1 MNKSELYKKAKKYR
15 SDGRSAEAYKY
26 FLEAA
31 LTEDDGYAMYELGDM
46 YLDGEYVRCDHA
58 KAGHYF
64 GMAYDKGADIPR
76 FVLIIA
82 ANYWELKALEDKKEC
97 PEVNISRNKDFQNA
111 VRFYRIAAE
120 RGESFAYDCLG
131 ALYFKIDEYEN
142 AFEYLKKT
150 DGRNPCGLYYLGRLY
165 EEGLGVDPDIEM
177 AISNYK
183 KAIKLGQLS
192 ETEYDVADEYAGNA
206 IRRLEELG
214 VM

>member
-1 MNKSELYKKAKKYR
+1 MNKSKLYKKAKKYR
-15 SDGRSAEAYKY
+15 SNGRSAEAYKY

-46 YLDGEYVRCDHA
+46 YMDGEYVRCDYA

-82 ANYWELKALEDKKEC
+82 ANYWELKALEEKNEC
-97 PEVNISRNKDFQNA
+97 PEVNVSRNEVFQNA

-131 ALYFKIDEYEN
+131 ALYFKIAEYEK

-150 DGRNPCGLYYLGRLY
+150 DGKNPQGWYYLGRLY
-165 EEGLGVDPDIEM
+165 EEGLGVDPDIGK
-177 AISNYK
+177 AISSYK
-183 KAIKLGQLS
+183 KAFKLGQVS
-192 ETEYDVADEYAGNA
+192 ETEYYMDDANA
-206 IRRLEELG
+206 INAFHRLEELG